1 MRSNQLS
8 YPAIMIKNF
17 VEIEGLEPSLTEP
30 ESVVLP
36 LHHISIWLP
45 FLNLGL
51 QRYECFVKMQK
62 KCEKMRIKSTKNV
75 CFVLL
80 PYGIHVESA
89 GLLLEKALDTRSI
102 IYQCKA
108 FRPDGRFRVGK

>member
-1 MRSNQLS
+1 
-8 YPAIMIKNF
+8 
-17 VEIEGLEPSLTEP
+17 
-30 ESVVLP
+30 
-36 LHHISIWLP
+36 
-45 FLNLGL
+45 
-51 QRYECFVKMQK
+51 
-62 KCEKMRIKSTKNV
+62 MRIKSTKNV